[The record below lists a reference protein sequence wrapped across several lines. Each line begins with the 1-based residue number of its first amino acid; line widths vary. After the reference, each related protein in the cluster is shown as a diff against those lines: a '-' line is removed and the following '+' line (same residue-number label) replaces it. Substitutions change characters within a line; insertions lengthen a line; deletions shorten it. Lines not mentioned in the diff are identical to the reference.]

1 MADTGAVN
9 QTLRQFSSSYESY
22 EKKNEKKSDELGRD
36 SFLTMMV
43 AQLKNQDPL
52 NPMEGTDFSTQLAQF
67 SQLEQLINVND
78 SIESMSTAFKD
89 KSENDVTGYLGKEV
103 TGNIDSI
110 EVKNGTPSTGA
121 YNLSQP
127 AEVMISITDSAG
139 KEIKNLY
146 PGQKMAGS
154 YSIRWDGT
162 DNRGNQ
168 VEDGSYKYTVMA
180 NTGSGFMEIPTT
192 VSGEVE
198 KISYSNGKPYLMVD
212 GMPVDPE
219 SLVEVV
225 NQNQNNNAS
234 GSIVDYLGKE
244 VSSDIPLV
252 MVDKGNVSGSGLG
265 FELDKSRNV
274 VMSIYNSS
282 GETVRTI
289 NVPADQTESGS
300 NEIAW
305 DGLDDSGEKVRDGVY
320 AYGVT
325 TASGEQAPTT
335 VNENVT
341 GIQSV
346 NGNQYLVLDN
356 SRRLVTVSS
365 LNSVN

>member
-9 QTLRQFSSSYESY
+9 QTLSQFSSSYQSY

-36 SFLTMMV
+36 TFLTMIV
-43 AQLKNQDPL
+43 KKKKNQDPL

-67 SQLEQLINVND
+67 SQLEQLIGLND
-78 SIESMSTAFKD
+78 SIESMSNAFKD
-89 KSENDVTGYLGKEV
+89 KSQNDVTGYLGKEV

-127 AEVMISITDSAG
+127 AEVMISITNSEG

-146 PGQKMAGS
+146 PGQKMAGA

-162 DNRGNQ
+162 DNSGKQ

-180 NTGSGFMEIPTT
+180 DTGSGFIEVPTT

-198 KISYSNGKPYLMVD
+198 KISYSNGKPYLMVN

-219 SLVEVV
+219 SLKEIV
-225 NQNQNNNAS
+225 NQKQEDT

-244 VSSDIPLV
+244 VSSDMPLV

-265 FELDKSRNV
+265 FELDESRNV
-274 VMSIYNSS
+274 LLNIVNSS
-282 GETVRTI
+282 GETVRSMS
-289 NVPADQTESGS
+289 VPADETESGF
-300 NEIAW
+300 NEIEW
-305 DGLDDSGEKVRDGVY
+305 DGLDDTGEKVRDGVY
-320 AYGVT
+320 AYTVT
-325 TASGEQAPTT
+325 TASGGQMPTT

-346 NGNQYLVLDN
+346 NGNQYLVLDD